1 MLKKGIEVSAPE
13 EHKNVCR
20 IKRFVESGELDV
32 ELHEFT
38 GSFDEG
44 TFYWVLKRK
53 KQRVIT
59 YRTMPQANREPAQES
74 MEHAKVFFKNIF
86 KLRNELKEQ

>member
-1 MLKKGIEVSAPE
+1 MELLQIYQKVLMRSDVLLGIF
-13 EHKNVCR
+13 
-20 IKRFVESGELDV
+20 KREKQ
-32 ELHEFT
+32 
-38 GSFDEG
+38 
-44 TFYWVLKRK
+44 KRG
-53 KQRVIT
+53 RFT